1 LFGVSIPDSRGGVD
15 MLHVAYRGP
24 AQARTDLLGGQVLAM
39 FDTVST
45 ALEHIRTETLR
56 ALAVTSAT
64 RIDLLP
70 DVPAVAEVVPG

>member
-1 LFGVSIPDSRGGVD
+1 
-15 MLHVAYRGP
+15 
-24 AQARTDLLGGQVLAM
+24 M